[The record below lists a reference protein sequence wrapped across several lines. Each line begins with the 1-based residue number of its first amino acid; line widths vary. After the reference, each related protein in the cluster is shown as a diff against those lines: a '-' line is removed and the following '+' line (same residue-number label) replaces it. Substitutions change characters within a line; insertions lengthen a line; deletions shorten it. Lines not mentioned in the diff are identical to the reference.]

1 MYPLYINIENTNRL
15 SVFSFFVHL
24 LRPRWRKNFIVHT
37 EIPRFIPSCFSVV
50 PSSEFSLRDAMILEV
65 SMHSIRRYSILWTSE
80 LDRGKDT
87 LSYFHK
93 QMQSEVK
100 IPCCDFLTFTIHR
113 SFLEQVVI
121 CKEMAFLQIP
131 RFPRATSMD
140 ILSEACW
147 YLPWTSSCVNA
158 EGY

>member
-100 IPCCDFLTFTIHR
+100 IPCCDFLTFTTHR

>member
-50 PSSEFSLRDAMILEV
+50 PSSEFLLRDAMILEV

-158 EGY
+158 EEY